1 MKKYLK
7 YIYLFAF
14 ITVAYILLP
23 MMNADYLYTIQ
34 DNNVFINGHTF
45 MMDTVQHGGGWGT
58 WIACYLTQF
67 FYYPWLGS
75 TILILLWVAIYW
87 ITIGMFG
94 ISNKWSFLALII
106 PVLLLYHLLDYGYW
120 IYYAKAPAFPFV
132 PTIMVIFCL
141 LFVWGG
147 MSITRK
153 WNVDFRLKGLFIIGV
168 LAVIIVIND
177 WLYPSTPWHFNYNF
191 RKSIKTTLTDKNFKH
206 ELKMYR
212 ALDEFRF
219 EDVLKEM
226 PTDQEATPTNLMV
239 LYKNIA
245 LMHTGQMDKM
255 FETNNC
261 GINPNNPSDSLKIR
275 TSLLGAPLIYYMFG
289 QMNYSYRWA
298 MENSVQ
304 YGLSFRSLK
313 MMTRTALFN
322 QEFEVAA
329 KYIAMLKSSTFHRK
343 WALEHEAWMM
353 NSTHFIQSQEYQTL
367 APLLNEEANVLDGD
381 DGLCEQFLLEY
392 FSDLNRANT
401 PLLETV
407 TLCMSL
413 WAKDYY
419 AYCVHFY
426 DYVNHHP
433 NNPIPA
439 LYQEGAI
446 LLGNAEESPI
456 TLNQFK
462 FDDFV
467 ANKYNSFVQDYHQ
480 LQQQELDE
488 KEIGKRLKPLYGNTY
503 WWYYYFY
510 NDFNIY

>member
-1 MKKYLK
+1 MRKYLK
-7 YIYLFAF
+7 YIYLLAF

-23 MMNADYLYTIQ
+23 VMNADYLYTIQ
-34 DNNVFINGHTF
+34 DNNVFISGHTF
-45 MMDTVQHGGGWGT
+45 MMDTVQHEGGWFA
-58 WIACYLTQF
+58 WVARYLTQF
-67 FYYPWLGS
+67 FYHPWLGS
-75 TILILLWVAIYW
+75 TILILFWVAIYW
-87 ITIGMFG
+87 ATIGMFH
-94 ISNKWSFLALII
+94 IKDNWSFWALII
-106 PVLLLYHLLDYGYW
+106 PAILLYHLLDYGYW
-120 IYYAKAPAFPFV
+120 IYYAKAPGFPFQ
-132 PTIMVIFCL
+132 PTFLALFCL
-141 LFVWGG
+141 LFTWGV
-147 MSITRK
+147 MLLTRK
-153 WNVDFRLKGLFIIGV
+153 FNISWKLKGLITV
-168 LAVIIVIND
+168 CLLVAVIYVSN
-177 WLYPSTPWHFNYNF
+177 WLWPSSLWHYNYQF
-191 RKSIKTTLTDKNFKH
+191 RHSILTTLTDKNFKH
-206 ELKMYR
+206 ELRMYR

-219 EDVLKEM
+219 EDVFKEM
-226 PTDQEATPTNLMV
+226 PQEGENAPTNLMV

-261 GINPNNPSDSLKIR
+261 GIKPELSDSLHIR

-313 MMTRTALFN
+313 MMTRTAIFN

-329 KYIAMLKSSTFHRK
+329 KYIALLKNSTFHRQ
-343 WALEHEAWMM
+343 WALEHEAWLI
-353 NSTHFIQSQEYQTL
+353 NSTHFYQSQEYLTL
-367 APLLNEEANVLDGD
+367 SPLLNDSKNALDGD

-392 FSDLNRANT
+392 FSDLDHANT
-401 PLLETV
+401 PLLEDV
-407 TLCMSL
+407 TMCMSL

-419 AYCVHFY
+419 AYCIHFY
-426 DYVNHHP
+426 DYVLRHP
-433 NNPIPA
+433 NSPIPV

-456 TLNQFK
+456 TLENFR

-467 ANKYNSFVQDYHQ
+467 ANKYNSFAQDYHQ
-480 LQQQELDE
+480 LQQQGVDE

>member
-1 MKKYLK
+1 MRKYLK
-7 YIYLFAF
+7 YIYLLAF

-23 MMNADYLYTIQ
+23 VMNADYLYTIQ

-45 MMDTVQHGGGWGT
+45 MMETVQHAGGWGT
-58 WIACYLTQF
+58 WVACYLTQF

-75 TILILLWVAIYW
+75 TILIFFWVAIYW
-87 ITIGMFG
+87 ITIWMFD
-94 ISNKWSFLALII
+94 ISSKWSFLALII

-120 IYYAKAPAFPFV
+120 IYYAKAPGFPFV
-132 PTIMVIFCL
+132 LTIDAIFSL

-177 WLYPSTPWHFNYNF
+177 WLCPSSPWHFNYGS
-191 RKSIKTTLTDKNFKH
+191 RGSIKTTLTDKNFKH

-219 EDVLKEM
+219 EDALKEM
-226 PTDQEATPTNLMV
+226 PTEQEAAPTNLMV

-255 FETNNC
+255 FETGNC
-261 GINPNNPSDSLKIR
+261 GIKPELGDSLHIR
-275 TSLLGAPLIYYMFG
+275 TSQLGAPLIYYQFG
-289 QMNYSYRWA
+289 QMNYAYRWA

-304 YGLSFRSLK
+304 YGLSFRALK
-313 MMTRTALFN
+313 MMARTALFN

-329 KYIAMLKSSTFHRK
+329 KYIAMLKNSTFHRK
-343 WALEHEAWMM
+343 WALEHEAWML
-353 NSTHFIQSQEYQTL
+353 NSTNFYQSQEYQTL
-367 APLLNEEANVLDGD
+367 APLLNDGANALDGD

-392 FSDLNRANT
+392 YSDLDRANSQ
-401 PLLETV
+401 LLENV

-419 AYCVHFY
+419 AFCIHFY
-426 DYVNHHP
+426 DYVNKHP
-433 NNPIPA
+433 NNPIPS

-446 LLGNAEESPI
+446 LLGNADESPI
-456 TLNQFK
+456 TLEKFR
-462 FDDFV
+462 FDDLV
-467 ANKYNSFVQDYHQ
+467 ANQYNRFVQDYTQ
-480 LQQQELDE
+480 LQQQGVDE
-488 KEIGKRLKPLYGNTY
+488 AEMGKRLKPLYGNTY

-510 NDFNIY
+510 NDFKIY